1 MRKLERR
8 GDLENTSMKNEK
20 PSEDTSSNQEDDLE
34 IEQTRKVRVEPDLN
48 GSDVNYCCFCK
59 LTNLSF
65 EISNFLSI
73 PSDVLFEKSHIVL
86 LYPQESNLCT

>member
-8 GDLENTSMKNEK
+8 GDLDNTSMKNEK
-20 PSEDTSSNQEDDLE
+20 PSEGTSSNQEDDLE

-48 GSDVNYCCFCK
+48 GSEVNYCCFCK